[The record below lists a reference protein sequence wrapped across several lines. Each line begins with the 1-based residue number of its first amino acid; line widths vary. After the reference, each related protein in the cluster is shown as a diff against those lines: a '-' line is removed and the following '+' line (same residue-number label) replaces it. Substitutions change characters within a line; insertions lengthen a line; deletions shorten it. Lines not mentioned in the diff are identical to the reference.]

1 MKKLSMSKL
10 SRSVLNGKTAKPSK
24 IPYNKADGDLLKR
37 LMVDTLRRLEV
48 DTLQLAAMR
57 ATAYLE
63 DDVSRRARKKNC
75 EIPGCPNTSDLGK
88 FVGNFCAPC
97 YNYIVGKST
106 GSDFNPSQ
114 AWKNE
119 KVKANF
125 RVISAVFCGDYVG
138 HEIARRIILGS
149 RIRQGI
155 RGMDD

>member
-10 SRSVLNGKTAKPSK
+10 SRSVLNGKTAKQSK
-24 IPYNKADGDLLKR
+24 IPYNKADGNLLK
-37 LMVDTLRRLEV
+37 M
-48 DTLQLAAMR
+48 LAAL
-57 ATAYLE
+57 AYLE
-63 DDVSRRARKKNC
+63 DDVSRRARKKPC

-97 YNYIVGKST
+97 YDYIVGKST

-125 RVISAVFCGDYVG
+125 RFISAVFCGDYVG
-138 HEIARRIILGS
+138 HEIDRRIILGS

-155 RGMDD
+155 IGTDD